1 MEILNEA
8 YDIVQISF
16 NKPWL
21 LISTVYRAIV
31 CECDKDGRW
40 KVSQIGKQDRK
51 ILSEFGAAF
60 IVRSRETSIV
70 CARPSYRFWLCDTA
84 GNVSQTL
91 LFKDTLPKLS
101 FEIPILNPAR
111 LNSQLPSNFGKN
123 NIKTELYIK
132 DRI

>member
-31 CECDKDGRW
+31 CECDKECGRW

-51 ILSEFGAAF
+51 ILSEVGAAF
-60 IVRSRETSIV
+60 IVRSRETSLV
-70 CARPSYRFWLCDTA
+70 CARPGYRFWLSDTD

-91 LFKDTLPKLS
+91 LFKDTLPKFS

-111 LNSQLPSNFGKN
+111 MNYQLPSNFGKENSVEN
-123 NIKTELYIK
+123 N
-132 DRI
+132 